1 MWSCSINIHA
11 PRFFRAVPVIV
22 SFEFGSDDVFQ
33 FDGIGGEL
41 PYSVGQFV
49 GRHFILVER
58 PAERLLVEL
67 DAVYG
72 FLLRYNIRPYSC
84 KDAFT
89 FTNIER
95 ESEILSLVS
104 MHHFLK
110 GPFIRS
116 NHHFH
121 ERFLLILLIFLT

>member
-1 MWSCSINIHA
+1 MEQSRYFFGLFYSKCGHFLLTFTPSH
-11 PRFFRAVPVIV
+11 FFRAVPVIV
-22 SFEFGSDDVFQ
+22 SLEFGSDDVFQ
-33 FDGIGGEL
+33 FDGVGGEL
-41 PYSVGQFV
+41 PDAVGQFV

-67 DAVYG
+67 DAVYS
-72 FLLRYNIRPYSC
+72 LLFRYNIRTYSC
-84 KDAFT
+84 KGAFI

-110 GPFIRS
+110 DPFIR
-116 NHHFH
+116 
-121 ERFLLILLIFLT
+121 